1 MKLQIIWVSAKIENM
16 NEADARI
23 IVDRRLREAGW
34 DIEDKTQVSTEE
46 AAADGRADYLLKD
59 TQGRPLAVIEAK
71 RFSIEP
77 NTAQQQAKEYAKSIH
92 APYIF
97 LSNGEI
103 IYFWDYKND
112 TARLTDSF
120 YSREDLQRR
129 NTLQKNTKPLN
140 QVPFPSKFIYL
151 NEEITVRPYQTQA
164 MEAVDKAIEK
174 GKRRILIEMATGTGK
189 TLTIAMTMKRL
200 FEAGLIQRVLFLV
213 DRKQLAEQ
221 TKDVFTE
228 YLKDTPSKVW
238 YGGKP
243 KELGQIVIGTLPT
256 IASQLERF
264 GTGHFDLVVTDE
276 CHRSIYNVYRD
287 LLNHFDALQ
296 IGMTATPNLG
306 QYEFVNEKEKR
317 LVRNTYEF
325 YKCWNHTTKSGEPT
339 FAYGI
344 VEGIKDGWLANYQI
358 YLAKSRITAEGVTFE
373 GIDYKPSELERTITI
388 ESRNK
393 LMVQEF
399 AEMEKQRSGDHLK
412 KTLIF
417 AVTKNHAAQLK
428 RFFDEVFSE
437 YRGNYAQVITSDTP
451 NPGQIL
457 KDFKKQQFPACLI
470 SVGMLDTGI
479 DVPSIENLVMM
490 RPTASVVLYQ
500 QMRGRGSRK
509 DKSIN
514 KESFLIYDFVGNAER
529 FNDPMLENAVP
540 GEKALPREL
549 VQRIEEEEAKHKKEF
564 VVVKEH
570 ELSDEIQSR
579 QMIYIGPE
587 GMAIDRQNY
596 TQKFEETIEKMEE
609 DQTVQ
614 KILSD
619 KELEQEELEKLADT
633 LNSPDDYFNEDNLK
647 EAYGQ
652 PSGSLA
658 DFIKA
663 ALGRYTFPTK
673 KERVN
678 KNFDS
683 WLRQKDFSIEQI
695 MLLSQL
701 KNRFVAGDIE
711 VTAED
716 FTKPPLREQG
726 GIQKAVAIFGEQ
738 GLKGVLDEMNQ
749 TVLI

>member
-1 MKLQIIWVSAKIENM
+1 MDKLRKESA
-16 NEADARI
+16 ARI
-23 IVDRRLREAGW
+23 VIDRLLREAGW
-34 DIEDKTQVSTEE
+34 DIEDMQQVSTEE
-46 AAADGRADYLLKD
+46 AASDGRADYLLKD
-59 TQGRPLAVIEAK
+59 QQGVPLAVIEAK
-71 RFSIEP
+71 RFSVEP
-77 NTAQQQAKEYAKSIH
+77 NLAQDQAKDYAESIN
-92 APYIF
+92 APFIF

-112 TARLTDSF
+112 AARLIDSF
-120 YSREDLQRR
+120 YSQEDLHRR
-129 NTLQKNTKPLN
+129 SILSKRTKPLKDI
-140 QVPFPSKFIYL
+140 QFPTKFFYL
-151 NEEITVRPYQTQA
+151 NEEITVRPYQTNV
-164 MEAVDKAIEK
+164 MEAVDKAIEQ

-189 TLTIAMTMKRL
+189 TLSIAMIMKRL

-221 TKDVFTE
+221 AKDTFAE

-264 GTGHFDLVVTDE
+264 GPGHFDLVVTDE

-287 LLNHFDALQ
+287 LLNHFDALH

-306 QYEFVNEKEKR
+306 YYEYVNEKEKK

-325 YKCWNHTTKSGEPT
+325 YKCWNHATKSGEPT

-344 VEGIKDGWLANYQI
+344 VEAIKEGWLASYQI
-358 YLAKSRITAEGVTFE
+358 YLAKSRITTEGVHYE
-373 GIDYKPSELERTITI
+373 GVDYKPSELERTITI

-399 AEMEKQRSGDHLK
+399 AEMEKQRGGDHLK
-412 KTLIF
+412 KTLVF

-437 YRGNYAQVITSDTP
+437 YHGNYAKIITSDTL

-457 KDFKKQQFPACLI
+457 KDFKKQDFPACLI

-479 DVPSIENLVMM
+479 DAPNIENLVMM

-509 DKSIN
+509 DSKIG
-514 KESFLIYDFVGNAER
+514 KEAFLIYDFVGNAER

-540 GEKALPREL
+540 GEKAIPRVLAKE
-549 VQRIEEEEAKHKKEF
+549 IEEEERKRKKEL
-564 VVVKEH
+564 VTVKEG
-570 ELSDEIQSR
+570 EVSDEMQTR
-579 QMIYIGPE
+579 QMIYVGPE
-587 GMAIDRQNY
+587 GMAVDRQNY
-596 TQKFEETIEKMEE
+596 KQKFEQTVEEMQKDETI
-609 DQTVQ
+609 Q
-614 KILSD
+614 KILTD
-619 KELEQEELEKLADT
+619 KELEEQEMEKLSDK
-633 LNSPDDYFNEDNLK
+633 LNRPEDFFNEDNLK
-647 EAYGQ
+647 EAYDQ
-652 PSGSLA
+652 PTGSLA

-663 ALGRYTFPTK
+663 ALGKYKFPTK

-683 WLRQKDFSIEQI
+683 WLRQKEFNPDQI
-695 MLLSQL
+695 MLLALL
-701 KNRFVAGDIE
+701 KNRFAAGDSEISM
-711 VTAED
+711 ED
-716 FTKPPLREQG
+716 FTKPPLREHG
-726 GIQKAVAIFGEQ
+726 GIQKAVGLFGED
-738 GLKGVLDEMNQ
+738 GLKQALNEMNE
-749 TVLI
+749 TVFL